1 MTPAQWRKEF
11 ISKLDGLY
19 PACEAEGLFFR
30 AAEHFLG
37 LSRLRYSL
45 EKDGDLPAEDS
56 GRLAEVLERLG
67 EGLPLQYLTGV
78 QTFYGRDFAVDGRVL
93 IPRGETEELVRWVLD
108 RVPGED
114 GKRVL
119 DVGTGSGAIAVS
131 LAAERPRWS
140 VSALDVSGEALEVAR
155 ENAGRWAPQVT
166 FIQGDILD
174 EMVWD
179 KLDVYDVMVSNPPY
193 VRDSERAG
201 MHVNVTEHEPSGALF
216 VPDAD
221 PLKFYRAI
229 GWCAV
234 EKLTAGGYLFF
245 EINEALG
252 NETAGLLVGLGFSDV
267 RVAKDINGRDRM
279 VSARK

>member
-93 IPRGETEELVRWVLD
+93 IPR
-108 RVPGED
+108 
-114 GKRVL
+114 
-119 DVGTGSGAIAVS
+119 S
-131 LAAERPRWS
+131 
-140 VSALDVSGEALEVAR
+140 
-155 ENAGRWAPQVT
+155 
-166 FIQGDILD
+166 
-174 EMVWD
+174 
-179 KLDVYDVMVSNPPY
+179 
-193 VRDSERAG
+193 
-201 MHVNVTEHEPSGALF
+201 
-216 VPDAD
+216 
-221 PLKFYRAI
+221 
-229 GWCAV
+229 
-234 EKLTAGGYLFF
+234 
-245 EINEALG
+245 
-252 NETAGLLVGLGFSDV
+252 
-267 RVAKDINGRDRM
+267 
-279 VSARK
+279 